1 VAITHTKGDEVMSP
15 ENLSR
20 RAILAGA
27 AASPTLAVPAIA
39 TAGTGIAGPD
49 QELRRLWFEY
59 SALVAADEAV
69 EAKYTPGHAAFDAES
84 PPCPED
90 VSPGR
95 HFRDCQGLWRKHG
108 LDELSSERNSI
119 DTAMRD
125 KIAVILNTKAEGLY
139 GIAVKL
145 SALPDCA
152 REDTEDW
159 KETTAVVL
167 EDIDRLLGSD
177 FGARFCEICDPSD
190 LNRTWEREE
199 DEAEEREAVQS

>member
-1 VAITHTKGDEVMSP
+1 MSP

-27 AASPTLAVPAIA
+27 TVPAVAALAGPAVAA
-39 TAGTGIAGPD
+39 TAEIGGPD
-49 QELRRLWFEY
+49 KELRRLWSEY
-59 SALVAADEAV
+59 SALAAADDALLSR
-69 EAKYTPGHAAFDAES
+69 YTPARAAYDAEES
-84 PPCPED
+84 PCPED
-90 VSPGR
+90 VSPGN
-95 HFRDCQGLWRKHG
+95 HFRDCQPLWDKHG
-108 LDELSSERNSI
+108 LDELVDQRNSL
-119 DTAMRD
+119 DTAMRE
-125 KIAVILNTKAEGLY
+125 KIAVILNTEAEGLF

-159 KETTAVVL
+159 TEATAVVL

-177 FGARFCEICDPSD
+177 FGARFCEIYDPSD